1 MGVLGPIG
9 SCIWKMYFDASI
21 SLDVCMSS
29 KCKCSL
35 DESIWWILLNEDLIY
50 IMYLWVY
57 VCMSLFILLVVGII
71 GFRKMVEW
79 SIYELKDNTKATSNN
94 QEKEKSKTHIYNDS
108 PYHT

>member
-1 MGVLGPIG
+1 
-9 SCIWKMYFDASI
+9 
-21 SLDVCMSS
+21 
-29 KCKCSL
+29 
-35 DESIWWILLNEDLIY
+35 
-50 IMYLWVY
+50 
-57 VCMSLFILLVVGII
+57 MSLFILLVVGII